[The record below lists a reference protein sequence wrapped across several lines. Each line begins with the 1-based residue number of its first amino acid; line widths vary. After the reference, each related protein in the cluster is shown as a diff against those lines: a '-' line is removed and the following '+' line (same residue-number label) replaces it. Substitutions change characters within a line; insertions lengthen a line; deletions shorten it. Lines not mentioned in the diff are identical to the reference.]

1 MKESCVTDIQTRS
14 DLFAKARAAFQ
25 AAFFPDAAFDAR
37 VLVAGLLG
45 IEPQELVLRGDVTVD
60 AEAIARIENGIA
72 RRLVHEPVHRIL
84 GAREFYGMELAM
96 SPGTLEPRP
105 DSEMLVNEVLASIR
119 AQGWN
124 EKPLRLLDLGTGT
137 GAIMLGLLSEL
148 PQASGVAT
156 DISADAVET
165 SVRNAA
171 THGFSARYAGIVSN
185 WLDDVDGVFDVI
197 VSNPPYIASHVV
209 TGLDEG
215 VRGYDPIVALDGGA
229 DGLDAY
235 RAIAARAMDH
245 LVDKG
250 ILAVEI
256 GYDQK
261 SSVTDTF
268 QAAGFALVR
277 AVQDF
282 GGQDRVLVFRR

>member
-1 MKESCVTDIQTRS
+1 MAEFPTRS
-14 DLFAKARAAFQ
+14 DLFARARTAFQ

-37 VLVAGLLG
+37 VLVAGLLR
-45 IEPQELVLRGDVTVD
+45 IEPQELVLRGDVAVD
-60 AEAIARIENGIA
+60 ADALARIENGIA
-72 RRLVHEPVHRIL
+72 RRLAHEPVHRIL

-119 AQGWN
+119 AKGRDNQ
-124 EKPLRLLDLGTGT
+124 PLRLLDLGTGT
-137 GAIMLGLLSEL
+137 GAIMLGLLSAL

-165 SVRNAA
+165 SIRNAR
-171 THGFSARYAGIVSN
+171 THGFSGRFTGLVSN
-185 WLDDVDGVFDVI
+185 WLDDMDGVFDVI
-197 VSNPPYIASHVV
+197 VSNPPYIASEVV
-209 TGLDEG
+209 SRLDEG
-215 VRGYDPIVALDGGA
+215 VRGYDPVVALDGGV

-235 RAIAARAMDH
+235 RAIAARVMAH
-245 LVDKG
+245 LAGDG

-261 SSVTDTF
+261 TAVTAEF
-268 QAAGFALVR
+268 QTAGFSLAR

-282 GGQDRVLVFRR
+282 GGQDRVLVFSR

>member
-1 MKESCVTDIQTRS
+1 MKEPDVADIQTRS

-37 VLVAGLLG
+37 VLVAGLLE
-45 IEPQELVLRGDVTVD
+45 IEPQELVLRGDVAVD
-60 AEAIARIENGIA
+60 ADMIARIENGIA
-72 RRLVHEPVHRIL
+72 RRLAHEPVHRIL

-105 DSEMLVNEVLASIR
+105 DSEMLVNEVLASVR
-119 AQGWN
+119 AKGWGDRA
-124 EKPLRLLDLGTGT
+124 LRLLDLGTGT

-148 PQASGVAT
+148 PRGNGLAT
-156 DISADAVET
+156 DISADAVDT

-171 THGFSARYAGIVSN
+171 THGFAERFAGIVSN

-235 RAIAARAMDH
+235 RAIAGRAMDH
-245 LVDKG
+245 LAGDG

-261 SSVTDTF
+261 NSVSDLF
-268 QAAGFALVR
+268 EMAGFALVR

-282 GGQDRVLVFRR
+282 GGQDRVLVFSR